1 MSMEEK
7 NEWIIQYVNTLAKQI
22 NEQYN
27 NIVKQEHIDK
37 VISMY
42 KDSDKEIETIKEEID
57 KMAKEFIENYLKKM
71 QEIRE
76 EMLKRKQEE
85 QEKILEQLR
94 KLNPN
99 VQIDIQ
105 NEIKNEQIESKII
118 SSIPKDQLTLP
129 NNIIV
134 DENNRIIN
142 NNLVNNQNENDL
154 DSTFIMTYPN
164 MINDNSKDEL
174 INYYVKKYNEIKNQN
189 ITKEQFLNWINQKQ
203 PNLTEN
209 ERLAFIYREFKNNLT
224 SEEKDKIFDYFK
236 KIDSSIKTEDDLTS
250 FVQNAKL
257 KSDLSIN
264 PEQEINK
271 IGKLITIPAN
281 PEQGFNYPFMLYIPK
296 SLDSLNA
303 NNLLLHSCNTP
314 EGLLDY
320 SKVEE
325 YTKINQLKP
334 DSIYFEMANKG
345 NVPLIMPI
353 IPRFKGYNP
362 EYIENGMQRSNIE
375 TFIDMQ
381 KKLDPKYQ
389 LTKEQ
394 IEYEFNKSQNII
406 EQQFKM
412 CDYAITYLK
421 NNGINMDNKIIVEG
435 HSAGSKNA
443 ASIINQYPDKVASYV
458 IGGTTGIAEVND
470 KSIPGIVYN
479 GVLDRNNPAEFYL
492 DEKGIAKAKYKEEYS
507 DKYIQDIVVP
517 RYKKSLEEWK
527 KENPNKDVKE
537 FNVVQHDIKKQHKL
551 VGDKSLLVDGY
562 GHNAIDSPIV
572 RQKAVE
578 VVKNTKIKN
587 NTKQENKTQQQTKN
601 KESKPIPKQPSIPL
615 KRQEEKQVKKS
626 QPIKMNNFEKK
637 AYPPLKQKQNIK
649 VQAKNQVQ
657 NKTNVKILKNTNKG
671 TTNKSGSGTS
681 GNGSKGFVN
690 IILCSIITIIIG
702 LIIFML
708 IK

>member
-7 NEWIIQYVNTLAKQI
+7 NKWLINYVNLLSKQI
-22 NEQYN
+22 NEQYG
-27 NIVKQEHIDK
+27 NIVHKEHIDR

-42 KDSDKEIETIKEEID
+42 KDSDKKIETIKDEID
-57 KMAKEFIENYLKKM
+57 KIAKEFIENYLKRM

-76 EMLKRKQEE
+76 EMLRKKQEE
-85 QEKILEQLR
+85 QEKMLEQLR
-94 KLNPN
+94 KLNSS

-118 SSIPKDQLTLP
+118 SSIPKEQLKLPENITL
-129 NNIIV
+129 

-142 NNLVNNQNENDL
+142 NNNLGNNQNENDL

-189 ITKEQFLNWINQKQ
+189 ITKEQFFNWINQKQ

-224 SEEKDKIFDYFK
+224 SDEKDKIFDYFK
-236 KIDSSIKTEDDLTS
+236 KIESSIKTEDDLTS

-281 PEQGFNYPFMLYIPK
+281 PEQGFNYPFMIYIPNN
-296 SLDSLNA
+296 LDKNQV

-314 EGLLDY
+314 EGMLDY

-325 YTKINQLKP
+325 FTKIEQLKS
-334 DSIYFEMANKG
+334 DSLHLEMANKG
-345 NVPLIMPI
+345 SVPLIMPI
-353 IPRFKGYNP
+353 IPRFRGYNP
-362 EYIENGMQRSNIE
+362 EYIENGMQRSNLE

-381 KKLDPKYQ
+381 SKLDPKYQ
-389 LTKEQ
+389 MTREQ

-406 EQQFKM
+406 EQQMKM
-412 CDYAITYLK
+412 SDYAISYLK

-443 ASIINQYPDKVASYV
+443 ASLINQYPDRIASYV
-458 IGGTTGIAEVND
+458 IGGTTGISKVND
-470 KSIPGIVYN
+470 NSIPGIIYN
-479 GVLDRNNPAEFYL
+479 GVLDKNNPAEFYY
-492 DEKGIAKAKYKEEYS
+492 DEKGISRAKSKEEYS
-507 DKYIQDIVVP
+507 DKYIQNVVEP

-527 KENPNKDVKE
+527 NENTNKDVKE
-537 FNVVQHDIKKQHKL
+537 FNVVQYDIQKQHKL
-551 VGDKSLLVDGY
+551 VGDKSLLVDRY

-572 RQKAVE
+572 KQKAVD
-578 VVKNTKIKN
+578 VVKNTKIKSN
-587 NTKQENKTQQQTKN
+587 DKQEKSTQQETK
-601 KESKPIPKQPSIPL
+601 KESKPIPKQPSITP
-615 KRQEEKQVKKS
+615 KRQEEKQIKKS
-626 QPIKMNNFEKK
+626 EPIKMNKFEKK
-637 AYPPLKQKQNIK
+637 AYPPLKQKQEIK
-649 VQAKNQVQ
+649 KQAKQQVN
-657 NKTNVKILKNTNKG
+657 NKSNVITLKNN
-671 TTNKSGSGTS
+671 NKSGKS
-681 GNGSKGFVN
+681 GNTSSSGSKGFIN
-690 IILCSIITIIIG
+690 IILGSLLVIILCLILFII
-702 LIIFML
+702 LN
-708 IK
+708 